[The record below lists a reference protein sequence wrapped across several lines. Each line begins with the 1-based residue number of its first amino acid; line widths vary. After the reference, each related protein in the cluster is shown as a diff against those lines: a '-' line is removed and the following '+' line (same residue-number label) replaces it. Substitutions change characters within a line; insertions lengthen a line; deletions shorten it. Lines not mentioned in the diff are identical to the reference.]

1 MGNITK
7 DMERLCDEIEVSRAS
22 RASMK
27 TAIANNNKAIKSEVS
42 NMRSGFAKNH
52 EAMAASSKKSREKF
66 FSELRDDVTGLLKT
80 FDSSLDAMAT
90 ESRKDRQGFIAHLKK
105 DVKTV
110 RTDTAKDLAGA
121 RKAWAKMSGA
131 GKTKKKNS

>member
-7 DMERLCDEIEVSRAS
+7 DMERLCDEIQISRAS

-27 TAIANNNKAIKSEVS
+27 TAIANSNKAIKSEVS
-42 NMRSGFAKNH
+42 NMRSGFSKNH
-52 EAMAASSKKSREKF
+52 EAMAVASRKGREKF
-66 FSELRDDVTGLLKT
+66 FSELRDDVTSLLKT

-90 ESRKDRQGFIAHLKK
+90 ESRKDRHGFIAHLKK

-110 RTDTAKDLAGA
+110 RADTAKDLAGA
-121 RKAWAKMSGA
+121 RKAWAKLSGA
-131 GKTKKKNS
+131 GKGRKKNF